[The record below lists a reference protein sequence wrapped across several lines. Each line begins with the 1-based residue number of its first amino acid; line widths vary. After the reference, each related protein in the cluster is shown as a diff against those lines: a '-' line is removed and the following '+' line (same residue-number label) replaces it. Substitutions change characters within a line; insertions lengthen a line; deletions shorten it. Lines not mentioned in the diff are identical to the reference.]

1 MRTPRP
7 LPAAALTAVTLLVAL
22 VATAAAPRGAAL
34 AQATAPAVTASDL
47 KEVEDGQAQ
56 VPGLGVNAAR
66 LEEMEVVGAGGEELG
81 TVEEVLANPAG
92 QIVAVTVESGGFL
105 GIGAKEVVVQLD
117 QLRLT
122 DDRLSTS
129 LSKEQLAALP
139 AWADD

>member
-1 MRTPRP
+1 MTTSGP
-7 LPAAALTAVTLLVAL
+7 LPATALAALTL
-22 VATAAAPRGAAL
+22 AAMLAIPGPGGAAL
-34 AQATAPAVTASDL
+34 AQADAPAVTASDL

-66 LEEMEVVGAGGEELG
+66 LEEMGVVGADGKEIG

-92 QIVAVTVESGGFL
+92 QIVAVAVESGGFL

-117 QLRLT
+117 QLRLA
-122 DDRLSTS
+122 DDRLTTS
-129 LSKEQLAALP
+129 LTKEQLAALP